1 MDLLNYQESKFEK
14 LDDNKKKIT
23 LGKLKQL
30 ENIVELLNCMREGL
44 TRELYVNGVEDE
56 KDIIN
61 DSDNSEGAEDSIDK
75 VD

>member
-56 KDIIN
+56 KDILN